1 MWFWWFM
8 FVCNMVCSLAMIIG
22 GWSMWKHCPKRINA
36 FFGYR
41 SWRSRLNQDTWRF
54 AHENCGKRWWKIGWI
69 MLILTI
75 LVQIP
80 FYGAEDDT
88 IGMLG
93 MILCIVECTILLVS
107 IIPTEMALKKNFNDD
122 GSRKEG
128 NEPQECG

>member
-1 MWFWWFM
+1 
-8 FVCNMVCSLAMIIG
+8 
-22 GWSMWKHCPKRINA
+22 
-36 FFGYR
+36 
-41 SWRSRLNQDTWRF
+41 
-54 AHENCGKRWWKIGWI
+54 

-80 FYGAEDDT
+80 FYGADDDT